1 MMKRSG
7 LKTMLFNVAVISVWV
22 VIALLF
28 ASAAAEMDDYET
40 QNFETKEEAA
50 AYLRTEF
57 KDHEDVISITVP
69 VGFQTDG
76 EALALE
82 LFNMSVAHNGISDE
96 GEYLKLQIQGWAID
110 YFIVETEGNSRAS
123 ITYHVTYMTTFEQEQ
138 KVTEEIIKLFS
149 ELNIASLAG
158 VEKVSAIYEYICDNV
173 EYDYEHLEAE
183 QYPGEYPLMYT
194 AYGAL
199 MNKSAVCQGYAM
211 LFYRLMLEAGV
222 EVRLVSGAVDGVGH
236 SWNIVDPEN
245 KNEYYHID
253 CTYGSTTDKVFYFL
267 MGSDDVSDR
276 SIDTDLSFY
285 PISQTRYDV
294 DQQELDFCFATEE
307 EFQSGMNAAALTK
320 KTDIFV
326 QYIGQEYSIEYEHA
340 LIDTY
345 LKNWFTVS
353 GVPEYDV
360 LGCYFWGYLE
370 WDYVIVILAYN
381 NQPEEENPY
390 IYQTQEFT
398 YRIENEEIEIG
409 EYIGTATAVTIPS
422 TINGYPVTVLGNK
435 VFFNNQSIESV
446 TISEGIKKI
455 KDGEYDSVFYNGF
468 VSCFGQCD
476 ALKQVVLPSTLELL
490 GSYSFYECTHLNEIT
505 LNEGLKTIGN
515 EVFAYC
521 TELTDMVIPHSLS
534 AFSIGCIKNSGI
546 KSIHLPAELKEFYGS
561 GSIEFKNVKV
571 TVDENSQH
579 YTVID
584 DVIYTKDLKYSVHY
598 PYAKMDE
605 EYYIP
610 DGCIDF
616 RSHENPYLRIVHV
629 PATVEF
635 IAHSPA
641 YSFYYVDEDNPHLC
655 SVDGVLFSKDMK
667 TLISYP
673 ALKKNEAY
681 RIPDGVE
688 RLQYAFWLQQYLKK
702 VSVPESVTFIE
713 MGFRESVI
721 EEVVFENGSQLMH
734 IEDAFRDCYN
744 LRSVELP
751 EGLEEMYY
759 TFFNCQGLEYINIP
773 STVTWIS
780 DDAFFNTKLKI
791 VKLPEHLQMLGYG
804 AFNTGT
810 LEYVCIPGEIELA
823 SLAAFQSETTIIGYE
838 GGFAEKYAQDAGLKF
853 LSIDTDVD
861 ISECKLSI
869 VEGTLATCVKEGLA
883 EGIICAECGEV
894 IVESDIIPID
904 SWNHGLI
911 VTDPA
916 VAPTCTESGLSEGSH
931 CADCNMTVVPQEVVE
946 PIGHDFIFIESVDP
960 TCTMPGY
967 TEECYCLF
975 CGEYFSRRETI
986 PAIGHIRWCNVNECM
1001 YCGVFDPTL
1010 SVMHTEVV
1018 YVGDETGHY
1027 EYCRGCRYE
1036 WPKSSH
1042 WRLCNGDM
1050 CPNCEFAYDGD
1061 NISHGDLHY
1070 VIDEQWHQENCSI
1083 CGYTSEKSEHIRF
1096 CYETN
1101 CYQCFMEYNG
1111 DNVAHGN
1118 IVIDAAVAPTCMEAG
1133 LTEGKY
1139 CSVCNEVLELQTVV
1153 PATGHKPTAGNG
1165 VPPTCT
1171 TPGWTAESKCEVCGE
1186 IIEAK
1191 EEIPAL
1197 GHTPEV
1203 LAGKAAS
1210 CTDDGLTEGTKCSV
1224 CGEILT
1230 AQEVI
1235 PAKGHEIVVNA
1246 AVEPTCT
1253 ETGLTEGKYCSVCN
1267 EVLEPQT
1274 VVSAAGHKLTEGN
1287 GVPPTCTT
1295 PGWTAE
1301 SKCGVCGETIEAK
1314 KEIPAFGHT
1323 PEVLAGRDATC
1334 TDDGLTEGAKCS
1346 TCGEILTAQE
1356 VIPAKGHE
1364 TIVDEAVKPTCTET
1378 GLTEGIYCSVC
1389 GEVLEPQTVVPATG
1403 HKPTA
1408 GNGVPPTCTT
1418 PGWTAESKCEICGET
1433 IEAKDEI
1440 PALGHKTE
1448 IIEGKDATC
1457 TVDGLTEGEKC
1468 SVCGETLTAQ
1478 EIIPAK
1484 GHVIVVNAAVKPTCT
1499 ETGLTEGIYCF
1510 VCGEVLEPQTVVPA
1524 TGHKPTAG
1532 NGVPPTCTTPGW
1544 TAESKCEI
1552 CGETIEAKDE
1562 IPALGHKTEIIEGK
1576 DATCTVDGLTD
1587 GEKCSVC
1594 GEILTA
1600 QEITPALGH
1609 HEVVLSAIPAT
1620 HITPGLSEGISC
1632 SRCGEILVSQVEIPA
1647 VDVIKT
1653 YLPIGMTFVGK
1664 YAFANTA
1671 VECVIISENCK
1682 RVEAYAFAGNEALKF
1697 VEIPASV
1704 EYIDSTAF
1712 ADCAVD
1718 LIIVTASESHA
1729 HMFALEKGIAFVL
1742 IGE

>member
-1 MMKRSG
+1 
-7 LKTMLFNVAVISVWV
+7 MLFNVAVISVWV

-69 VGFQTDG
+69 VGFQIDG

-96 GEYLKLQIQGWAID
+96 GEYLKLQIQGWTID

-149 ELNIASLAG
+149 ELNIASLTG

-236 SWNIVDPEN
+236 SWNIVAPEN

-409 EYIGTATAVTIPS
+409 EYIGTATAVTIPN

-490 GSYSFYECTHLNEIT
+490 GSYSFYGCTSLADIE
-505 LNEGLKTIGN
+505 LNEGLKAIGDW
-515 EVFAYC
+515 VFAKC
-521 TELTDMVIPHSLS
+521 SNLQSIVIPHSITS
-534 AFSIGCIKNSGI
+534 FSMTCIENTGI
-546 KSIHLPAELKEFYGS
+546 KEFHLHKDIEEFY
-561 GSIEFKNVKV
+561 SIEGEIAKDILV
-571 TVDENSQH
+571 TVDENSS
-579 YTVID
+579 YYVAID
-584 DVIYTKDLKYSVHY
+584 DVIYKRDMSASVYY
-598 PYAKMDE
+598 PYSKTDE
-605 EYYIP
+605 EYCIP
-610 DGCIDF
+610 EGCYF
-616 RSHENPYLRIVHV
+616 FNSQG
-629 PATVEF
+629 
-635 IAHSPA
+635 
-641 YSFYYVDEDNPHLC
+641 NPHLRILHIPASVEQVAPSPTYEYYDVDEKNGNFC
-655 SVDGVLFSKDMK
+655 SVDGVLFSKDMTILK
-667 TLISYP
+667 SYP
-673 ALKKNEAY
+673 AMKQDEVY
-681 RIPDGVE
+681 YIPDGVE
-688 RLQYAFWLQQYLKK
+688 KLEDAFFQQAYIKK
-702 VSVPESVTFIE
+702 VFVPASVSSII
-713 MGFRESVI
+713 MGFRESAI

-751 EGLEEMYY
+751 EGLEEMYH

-810 LEYVCIPGEIELA
+810 LEYACIPGEIELA

-1042 WRLCNGDM
+1042 WRLCNGNM

-1070 VIDEQWHQENCSI
+1070 MIDEQWHQENCSI

-1118 IVIDAAVAPTCMEAG
+1118 IVIDAAVAPTCMETG

-1139 CSVCNEVLELQTVV
+1139 CSVCNEVFELQTVV

-1203 LAGKAAS
+1203 IAGRDAT
-1210 CTDDGLTEGTKCSV
+1210 CTDDGLTEGAKCSV
-1224 CGEILT
+1224 CGETLT
-1230 AQEVI
+1230 AQEIV

-1253 ETGLTEGKYCSVCN
+1253 ETGLTEGKKCTVCGVTTVEQEEIAALGHKEEIIPGKAATCTDTGLTEGKHCAVCGEVLVKQEVIPAAGHKEVIDAAVDATCTTDGLTEGKHCSVCN
-1267 EVLEPQT
+1267 EVLVAQT
-1274 VVSAAGHKLTEGN
+1274 
-1287 GVPPTCTT
+1287 
-1295 PGWTAE
+1295 
-1301 SKCGVCGETIEAK
+1301 
-1314 KEIPAFGHT
+1314 
-1323 PEVLAGRDATC
+1323 
-1334 TDDGLTEGAKCS
+1334 
-1346 TCGEILTAQE
+1346 
-1356 VIPAKGHE
+1356 
-1364 TIVDEAVKPTCTET
+1364 
-1378 GLTEGIYCSVC
+1378 
-1389 GEVLEPQTVVPATG
+1389 
-1403 HKPTA
+1403 
-1408 GNGVPPTCTT
+1408 
-1418 PGWTAESKCEICGET
+1418 
-1433 IEAKDEI
+1433 EI
-1440 PALGHKTE
+1440 PALGHK
-1448 IIEGKDATC
+1448 
-1457 TVDGLTEGEKC
+1457 
-1468 SVCGETLTAQ
+1468 
-1478 EIIPAK
+1478 
-1484 GHVIVVNAAVKPTCT
+1484 
-1499 ETGLTEGIYCF
+1499 
-1510 VCGEVLEPQTVVPA
+1510 
-1524 TGHKPTAG
+1524 
-1532 NGVPPTCTTPGW
+1532 
-1544 TAESKCEI
+1544 
-1552 CGETIEAKDE
+1552 
-1562 IPALGHKTEIIEGK
+1562 
-1576 DATCTVDGLTD
+1576 
-1587 GEKCSVC
+1587 
-1594 GEILTA
+1594 
-1600 QEITPALGH
+1600 EITT
-1609 HEVVLSAIPAT
+1609 SAIPAT
-1620 HITPGLSEGISC
+1620 HKTTGWKEGKSC
-1632 SRCGEILVSQVEIPA
+1632 ERCGEVIAERTEIPV
-1647 VDVIKT
+1647 VDVVKMH
-1653 YLPIGMTFVGK
+1653 LPANLKAVKKYSFV
-1664 YAFANTA
+1664 NTA
-1671 VECVIISENCK
+1671 AECVIIPDGCE
-1682 RVEAYAFAGNEALKF
+1682 RIEANAFSDNTFIRF

-1704 EYIDSTAF
+1704 EFIDDAAF
-1712 ADCAVD
+1712 AGCPED
-1718 LIIVTASESHA
+1718 LIIVTTKDSFA
-1729 HMFALEKGIAFVL
+1729 HRYAQEKGILFVL
-1742 IGE
+1742 VGE